1 MKQIKIRIM
10 KKVRLNPLLSLIAF
24 CSLTAFAYSKSELKV
39 DYTKSDITCF
49 GKSNGMIELAISGG
63 KEPYAVE
70 WNNGQ
75 KETVLNNLK
84 KGVYTVKVTDANG
97 IIKEEQIAIEMPAPL
112 MFAYGS
118 NNETSV
124 DAFNGMMDV
133 AITGGTPWLMN
144 EEPNYF
150 VRLNGVSAIEDPAAL
165 KDGIYELSVEDA
177 GGCKLSVK
185 VNLDFEVS
193 MTRDVTFSDVNSTF
207 SETNNGLGK
216 VKMIIF
222 QPNLMNTSLLQNNF
236 EMGSTTMVSQ

>member
-1 MKQIKIRIM
+1 MKQLKSRIM
-10 KKVRLNPLLSLIAF
+10 KKVRLNSFLSLIAF
-24 CSLTAFAYSKSELKV
+24 CSLTLFAYSRSELKV

-75 KETVLNNLK
+75 KETVLSNLK
-84 KGVYTVKVTDANG
+84 KGVYAVKVTDANG
-97 IIKEEQIAIEMPAPL
+97 ISKEEQISIEMPAPL
-112 MFAYGS
+112 MFAYSS
-118 NNETSV
+118 NNETPV
-124 DAFNGMMDV
+124 DAFNGVMDV
-133 AITGGTPWLMN
+133 AISGGTPWVMN

-150 VRLNGVSAIEDPAAL
+150 VRLDGVSAIEDPASL

-193 MTRDVTFSDVNSTF
+193 MTRDVTFSEVHTALD
-207 SETNNGLGK
+207 ETNNGLGK

-222 QPNLMNTSLLQNNF
+222 QPNLMNTTLLQNDF
-236 EMGSTTMVSQ
+236 GMGSATMVSQ